1 MITLTR
7 LNDKELVINCDLI
20 ELVEANPDT
29 TITTTTNRKLI
40 VKESVEELVALVK
53 KYKKEIYGSLTKF

>member
-20 ELVEANPDT
+20 ELIEANPDT
-29 TITTTTNRKLI
+29 VITTTTNRKLI
-40 VKESVEELVALVK
+40 VKESVEEIVALTK
-53 KYKKEIYGSLTKF
+53 KYKKEIYGSFTKF